1 MRNPLNAGSPSP
13 SLSLPLVPDLGT
25 RRLLA
30 VLPSAL
36 LAVSLFGSAVA
47 VLARAPRPL
56 IDWAMLVPFA
66 LVMMWECF
74 IVWQLVL
81 GFAVW
86 LRGAE
91 GLTPLERRAAA
102 LDPIP
107 TGRSRTA
114 LLMPIYEEEPEAVFD
129 RVRIMLRSL
138 ARLGPCDDVDLHI
151 LSDTRD
157 DATAAAE
164 ARLWDA
170 LDAEAPGRTAYRR
183 RAVNAGRKAGNI
195 GEFLDRRGQDYD
207 HAVVLDA
214 DSLMSGAAIRRLI
227 RLMEEHPR
235 IGLIQ
240 TVSYAT
246 GRDTLFARIQQFAV
260 RLYAPLSLRGLE
272 FWQGPEGSYWGHN
285 AIFRVA
291 PFHQHCRLPVL
302 SGRPP
307 FGGEILCHDV
317 VEAALLARAGWET
330 HLLPE
335 FEGTWEE
342 MPTNALDLLAR
353 EQRWCQGNLQ
363 HIGVVGLPGLKAA
376 SRTHLALGIGGYLVA
391 PLWCGFLALGA
402 LRVLAM
408 PEGQGYGVLAYGLTE
423 PGFAGALLFALSAAL
438 ILLPRVLNLARA
450 LGDGEVRRGFG
461 GTLRLLCGA
470 VLEQALWLLLGPML
484 LWVTAGFVARA
495 FAGGAVG
502 WASQSRDE
510 RHVPVLDAVR
520 RHALQVAL
528 GCAFALAAARGGGW
542 LAAWLAPTALG
553 LVVSPLLTALSS
565 RRDLGQLS
573 RRWGLF
579 LTVDDVTPA
588 PEILEF
594 RDASAARLREG
605 RGGVGTVPTPG
616 PAAQPARPVQPT
628 QNVP

>member
-1 MRNPLNAGSPSP
+1 MRNIHDAGAPSP
-13 SLSLPLVPDLGT
+13 GLSLPLVPDLGT

-30 VLPSAL
+30 ILPSAVLALL
-36 LAVSLFGSAVA
+36 LAGLSVA
-47 VLARAPRPL
+47 VLARAPRPA
-56 IDWAMLVPFA
+56 IDWVMLAPFA

-81 GFAVW
+81 GFGVW

-91 GLTPLERRAAA
+91 GLTPLERHAAA
-102 LDPIP
+102 LEPVA

-114 LLMPIYEEEPEAVFD
+114 LLMPIYEEDPDAVYG

-157 DATAAAE
+157 AATAAAE
-164 ARLWDA
+164 RRLWDA
-170 LDAEAPGRTAYRR
+170 LDAEAPGRTSYRR
-183 RAVNAGRKAGNI
+183 RSANTGRKAGNI
-195 GEFLDRRGQDYD
+195 AEFLERRGPDYD
-207 HAVVLDA
+207 FAVVLDA

-285 AIFRVA
+285 AIVRVA

-302 SGRPP
+302 PGRPP

-342 MPTNALDLLAR
+342 MPTNAIDLLAR

-363 HIGVVGLPGLKAA
+363 HIGVLSLPGLKAA
-376 SRTHLALGIGGYLVA
+376 SRTHLALGIGGYLIA
-391 PLWCGFLALGA
+391 PLWCGLLALGA

-408 PEGQGYGVLAYGLTE
+408 PAGEGYGILAYGLTE
-423 PGFAGALLFALSAAL
+423 PGLAGTGLATLSASL
-438 ILLPRVLNLARA
+438 ILLPRLLNLARA
-450 LGDGEVRRGFG
+450 LGDGGVRRGFG
-461 GTLRLLCGA
+461 GPLRLLCGA
-470 VLEQALWLLLGPML
+470 ALEQALWLLLGPML

-495 FAGGAVG
+495 FAGRTVG

-510 RHVPVLDAVR
+510 RHVTVLDAVR
-520 RHALQVAL
+520 RHALQVSL
-528 GCAFALAAARGGGW
+528 GCAFGIAAIRGGGW
-542 LAAWLAPTALG
+542 LAVWLAPTALG
-553 LVVSPLLTALSS
+553 LVVSPLLTALTS
-565 RRDLGQLS
+565 RRDLGRLS
-573 RRWGLF
+573 RRLGLF
-579 LTVDDVTPA
+579 LTVDDVAPA

-594 RDASAARLREG
+594 QAAGAARFRDG
-605 RGGVGTVPTPG
+605 RGPGGVLPG
-616 PAAQPARPVQPT
+616 AAAAQPGNPVHPT
-628 QNVP
+628 QNAP

>member
-1 MRNPLNAGSPSP
+1 MRNPQNAGSPAP
-13 SLSLPLVPDLGT
+13 GLTLPRVPDLGT

-36 LAVSLFGSAVA
+36 LAIAIAGTATA
-47 VLARAPRPL
+47 VLAREPRPL
-56 IDWAMLVPFA
+56 IDWVMLAPFA

-81 GFAVW
+81 GFTVW
-86 LRGAE
+86 LRGAD
-91 GLTPLERRAAA
+91 GRTPLERRAAA
-102 LDPIP
+102 LEPVA

-114 LLMPIYEEEPEAVFD
+114 LLMPIYEEEPGAVFD

-138 ARLGPCDDVDLHI
+138 ARLGPCDDIDLHI

-157 DATAAAE
+157 AETAAAE
-164 ARLWDA
+164 RRLWDA
-170 LDAEAPGRTAYRR
+170 LDAEAPGRTTYRR
-183 RAVNAGRKAGNI
+183 RPVNAGRKAGNI
-195 GEFLDRRGQDYD
+195 GEFLDRCGHGYD
-207 HAVVLDA
+207 VAVVLDA
-214 DSLMSGAAIRRLI
+214 DSLMSGGAIRRLI

-260 RLYAPLSLRGLE
+260 RLYAPLSLHGLA

-302 SGRPP
+302 PGRPP

-342 MPTNALDLLAR
+342 MPTNAIDLLAR

-363 HIGVVGLPGLKAA
+363 HIGVLGLPGLGAA

-391 PLWCGFLALGA
+391 PLWCGLLLLAA
-402 LRVLAM
+402 LRVCLM
-408 PEGQGYGVLAYGLTE
+408 PEGRGYGILAYGLTE
-423 PGFAGALLFALSAAL
+423 PGLAATALATLSAAL
-438 ILLPRVLNLARA
+438 ILLPRALNLARA
-450 LGDGEVRRGFG
+450 LGDRDVRRGFG
-461 GTLRLLCGA
+461 GGLRLVCGA
-470 VLEQALWLLLGPML
+470 ALEQGLWLLLGPML
-484 LWVTAGFVARA
+484 LWVTAGFVIRT
-495 FAGGAVG
+495 FAGRAVG
-502 WASQSRDE
+502 WGRQSRAE

-520 RHALQVAL
+520 RHAVQVAL

-542 LAAWLAPTALG
+542 LAVWLAPTALG
-553 LVVSPLLTALSS
+553 LIVSPLLTALSS

-579 LTVDDVTPA
+579 LTVDDLTPA
-588 PEILEF
+588 PELLEF
-594 RDASAARLREG
+594 QAASAARLRD
-605 RGGVGTVPTPG
+605 
-616 PAAQPARPVQPT
+616 
-628 QNVP
+628 